1 MKTYSK
7 FQIWVKLPSGL
18 KQLIWEQTL
27 EGDTVFNEKMEEYKN
42 SYEFAGHKII
52 YAKRSMFGSK
62 ALFANNPEKFVNKI
76 YVFEKFSQ
84 GGTYES
90 SNC

>member
-62 ALFANNPEKFVNKI
+62 ALFANNPEKFINKI
-76 YVFEKFSQ
+76 FTW
-84 GGTYES
+84 GTYES

>member
-7 FQIWVKLPSGL
+7 FQIWVKLPDGL

-62 ALFANNPEKFVNKI
+62 ALFANNPEKFINKI
-76 YVFEKFSQ
+76 FTWGHV
-84 GGTYES
+84 
-90 SNC
+90 

>member
-62 ALFANNPEKFVNKI
+62 ALFANNPEKFINKI
-76 YVFEKFSQ
+76 FTWGHV
-84 GGTYES
+84 
-90 SNC
+90 

>member
-7 FQIWVKLPSGL
+7 FQIWVKLPDGL

-27 EGDTVFNEKMEEYKN
+27 EGDTVFNPCMEDYKRN
-42 SYEFAGHKII
+42 YGYTGPEII

-62 ALFANNPEKFVNKI
+62 ALFANNPEKFINKI
-76 YVFEKFSQ
+76 FTWRHV
-84 GGTYES
+84 
-90 SNC
+90 